1 MSCRIQAIRHRCAAG
16 LANAHPSLQDR
27 ILLNQIR
34 IENVHKVRK
43 KIFIF
48 LLCIKVQQTLN
59 IPFYLLRHYHLPEGT
74 FFLRKMLGTR
84 FGFL

>member
-43 KIFIF
+43 KNFHFFVMYKSPANLEYSF
-48 LLCIKVQQTLN
+48 LPAETLS
-59 IPFYLLRHYHLPEGT
+59 LA
-74 FFLRKMLGTR
+74 
-84 FGFL
+84 